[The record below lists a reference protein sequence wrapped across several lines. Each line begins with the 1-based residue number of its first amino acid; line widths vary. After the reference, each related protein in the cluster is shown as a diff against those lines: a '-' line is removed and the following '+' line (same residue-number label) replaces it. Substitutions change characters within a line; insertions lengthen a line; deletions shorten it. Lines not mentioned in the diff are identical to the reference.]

1 MTCSLFEVDSVCTSS
16 CSTCGT
22 VCEAF
27 PITDLSSL
35 QLYAT
40 NNCTV
45 VVGDL
50 YISDLDSSIIR
61 STLFSNLQGIRSIRG
76 SLYFDNNPFLTAMT
90 FFSKL
95 ESVTSIR
102 YLNNPR
108 LVDARMPSLISLPGG
123 VSVIGCDRLCPVRYT
138 AVGAGPDDSG
148 CPDVSMFYHLHVDG
162 PMQVSDVAT
171 IVAVMDRILRNV
183 TQNKVCWYFM
193 IDWLTCVV

>member
-1 MTCSLFEVDSVCTSS
+1 
-16 CSTCGT
+16 

-76 SLYFDNNPFLTAMT
+76 SLYFDNNPFLTAMS
-90 FFSKL
+90 FFSNL
-95 ESVTSIR
+95 VSATSIR

-108 LVDARMPSLISLPGG
+108 LVDARMLSLTSLPGG
-123 VSVIGCDRLCPVRYT
+123 VSVAGCDRLCPARYT

-148 CPDVSMFYHLHVDG
+148 CPDVSLYYYLHVDG
-162 PMQVSDVAT
+162 PMQVSDVSK

-183 TQNKVCWYFM
+183 TQNKVGEC
-193 IDWLTCVV
+193 

>member
-1 MTCSLFEVDSVCTSS
+1 
-16 CSTCGT
+16 

-50 YISDLDSSIIR
+50 YISNLESSIIR
-61 STLFSNLQGIRSIRG
+61 AVLFSNLQGIRSIRG
-76 SLYFDNNPFLTAMT
+76 SLYFDNNPYLTAMT

-95 ESVTSIR
+95 ESVTSVR

-108 LVDARMPSLISLPGG
+108 LVDARMPSLTSLPGSL
-123 VSVIGCDRLCPVRYT
+123 SVTGCDRLCTARYT

-148 CPDVSMFYHLHVDG
+148 CPDVSLYYYLHVDG
-162 PMQVSDVAT
+162 LMQVSDVAT
-171 IVAVMDRILRNV
+171 IVAVMDRTLRNV
-183 TQNKVCWYFM
+183 TQNQVGMCFM
-193 IDWLTCVV
+193 IEIVV